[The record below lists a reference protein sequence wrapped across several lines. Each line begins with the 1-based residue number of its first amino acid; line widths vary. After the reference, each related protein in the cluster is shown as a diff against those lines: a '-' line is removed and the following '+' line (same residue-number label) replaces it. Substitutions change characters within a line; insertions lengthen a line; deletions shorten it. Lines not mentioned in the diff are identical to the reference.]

1 MLAKITTEKSHA
13 LDIFYVTDASGR
25 KLDENQISE
34 VGAALM
40 SALAGP
46 AKEPL

>member
-25 KLDENQISE
+25 KLEENQTIE
-34 VGAALM
+34 IEAALM
-40 SALAGP
+40 KALAAAPESGS
-46 AKEPL
+46 